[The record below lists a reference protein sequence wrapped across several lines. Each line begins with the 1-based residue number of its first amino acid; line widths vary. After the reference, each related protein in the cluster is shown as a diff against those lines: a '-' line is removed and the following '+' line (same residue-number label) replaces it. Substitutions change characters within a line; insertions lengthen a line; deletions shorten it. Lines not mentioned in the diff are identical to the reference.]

1 MKLSVYY
8 DDIDGELYPQRLLL
22 PIKTDEERVTY
33 SIEAPF
39 ERFYPEDFHDSIML
53 ATVTQAAMIRDPFD
67 DKCFSISIPQVISD
81 LKMNSNYT
89 ESLNDMDYFIIQM
102 ADLEEL
108 MQMNVRE
115 RFADIGF

>member
-8 DDIDGELYPQRLLL
+8 DEIDGELYPERLLL
-22 PIKTDEERVTY
+22 PIPADKQHVTY

-39 ERFYPEDFHDSIML
+39 ERFYSEDFHDSIKI
-53 ATVTQAAMIRDPFD
+53 ATVTQAALRRDPFNAN
-67 DKCFSISIPQVISD
+67 CFSISISQVIRD
-81 LKMNSNYT
+81 LKMNNNYT

-108 MQMNVRE
+108 MQMNVRD
-115 RFADIGF
+115 RFAYKD